1 MVESRDISIFAVD
14 EISSNG
20 KLLPKGPERQ
30 AVVDLVDLHFK
41 VSQYYY
47 YNQYISLE
55 IHDSYLHHLGL

>member
-30 AVVDLVDLHFK
+30 AVIDLVDLHFK
-41 VSQYYY
+41 VKTIVIINIFSSQ
-47 YNQYISLE
+47 ISLK
-55 IHDSYLHHLGL
+55 IHD

>member
-1 MVESRDISIFAVD
+1 MVETRDISIFAVD

-47 YNQYISLE
+47 YNQYIFFSNFLKNP
-55 IHDSYLHHLGL
+55 

>member
-41 VSQYYY
+41 VIGNTLIIINIFSSQ
-47 YNQYISLE
+47 ISLK
-55 IHDSYLHHLGL
+55 IHD

>member
-41 VSQYYY
+41 VSQNNY
-47 YNQYISLE
+47 YNQYIFFSNFLKNP
-55 IHDSYLHHLGL
+55 

>member
-30 AVVDLVDLHFK
+30 AVIDLVDLHFK
-41 VSQYYY
+41 VSQNNYH
-47 YNQYISLE
+47 NQYIFFPNFLRNP
-55 IHDSYLHHLGL
+55 

>member
-41 VSQYYY
+41 VSQNNYH
-47 YNQYISLE
+47 N
-55 IHDSYLHHLGL
+55 